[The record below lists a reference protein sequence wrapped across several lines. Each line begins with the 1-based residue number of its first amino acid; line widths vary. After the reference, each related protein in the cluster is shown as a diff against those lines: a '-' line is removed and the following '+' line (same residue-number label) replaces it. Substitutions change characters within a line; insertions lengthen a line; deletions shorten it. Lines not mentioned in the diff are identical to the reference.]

1 MQDPTQVTGFDNA
14 LAALCDRRLVQ
25 SMYGECDILMKD
37 VLLTLHGEQHAR
49 RRAVE
54 LQLFRKDFARYYEH
68 AVLPDIVAHT
78 LAPYLEQGSVDLPDF
93 GARVTLNLSARIAGL
108 DIKPVTAAT
117 EDTELLLSIVRK
129 FGEGATLFHS
139 TRDKSEVRTEVAQAL
154 AVFNEVFLQP
164 AWERRL
170 ALIEASAAT
179 EDEATLPRD
188 ILTVLLS
195 HQAEQGW
202 DDALI
207 RREVAFFM
215 QAASHSSAT
224 ALVHAF
230 HEITSWCGS
239 DPGRR
244 QRLIDDPLFL
254 QRSVHESLRL
264 HPASPV
270 AWRVS
275 DCPFTFS
282 DGNSVAAGDAVV
294 VALQDAN
301 RDPAVFGADADHFDP
316 HRRLQNRTAPYGL
329 TFGVGVHTCFG
340 RELAGGSLPE
350 QQPSE
355 GPQHLGTLT
364 RILHK
369 LFSSGAQPD
378 PDHPPERA
386 TDTLRANWARYPIRL
401 GVHSP

>member
-1 MQDPTQVTGFDNA
+1 M
-14 LAALCDRRLVQ
+14 
-25 SMYGECDILMKD
+25 
-37 VLLTLHGEQHAR
+37 
-49 RRAVE
+49 
-54 LQLFRKDFARYYEH
+54 
-68 AVLPDIVAHT
+68 
-78 LAPYLEQGSVDLPDF
+78 
-93 GARVTLNLSARIAGL
+93 
-108 DIKPVTAAT
+108 
-117 EDTELLLSIVRK
+117 
-129 FGEGATLFHS
+129 
-139 TRDKSEVRTEVAQAL
+139 
-154 AVFNEVFLQP
+154 QP

-170 ALIEASAAT
+170 ALIEGSAAT
-179 EDEATLPRD
+179 ENEATLPRD

-239 DPGRR
+239 DSGRR

-301 RDPAVFGADADHFDP
+301 RDPTVFGADADYFDP